1 MLLASEW
8 PELAHRSLQ
17 PQCPCSPPYHATDGE
32 PLGCC
37 QPGSQSACP
46 WATPPI
52 LVYSPHL
59 PHLPSS
65 SLESSL
71 GQQRWEKPLR
81 WPQLLFL
88 CQARDRNSPEPHTN
102 WAPRSAH
109 DSPIR
114 HCQQSHQI
122 PWEGARRSWGE
133 SSNPF
138 LHWISRAKRLSA
150 TVISLRSSVLSWPFL
165 KSAQNLASRWPK
177 PWAC

>member
-1 MLLASEW
+1 MSGQSLHIGPSNPKAHALLPIMRQWATRMLPVRVPKWL
-8 PELAHRSLQ
+8 
-17 PQCPCSPPYHATDGE
+17 
-32 PLGCC
+32 PLGH
-37 QPGSQSACP
+37 S
-46 WATPPI
+46 PI

-71 GQQRWEKPLR
+71 GQQRREKSLR
-81 WPQLLFL
+81 WPRLLLL
-88 CQARDRNSPEPHTN
+88 CEARDRSSPEPRTK

-109 DSPIR
+109 ASPIR
-114 HCQQSHQI
+114 HCHQSHQI
-122 PWEGARRSWGE
+122 PWAGGRGSQGK

-138 LHWISRAKRLSA
+138 LHGISRAKRVSA